1 MKAGIPEGPRA
12 ERSHKMAVRPSLNH
26 KPTQKAAT
34 PLPAGLSEE
43 TSTAEATRRPRSTT
57 EGYRPPS
64 RQGKRAAVAWLEPEA
79 IKQLN
84 MYAIQHDRNVQDVLV
99 EAIND
104 WFAKEG
110 LPRFDAENRDAG
122 KSAYMKT

>member
-1 MKAGIPEGPRA
+1 
-12 ERSHKMAVRPSLNH
+12 MAVRPSLNH
-26 KPTQKAAT
+26 KPAVKLVEA
-34 PLPAGLSEE
+34 PAVALNASAPAVN
-43 TSTAEATRRPRSTT
+43 TARRPRSVA

-84 MYAIQHDRNVQDVLV
+84 MHAIQHDRNVQDLLV

-110 LPRFDAENRDAG
+110 LPRFDAAN
-122 KSAYMKT
+122 

>member
-1 MKAGIPEGPRA
+1 
-12 ERSHKMAVRPSLNH
+12 MAVRPSLNH
-26 KPTQKAAT
+26 KPTPKPIAASSA
-34 PLPAGLSEE
+34 PAIREE
-43 TSTAEATRRPRSTT
+43 ASVEEAARRPRSMTN
-57 EGYRPPS
+57 GYRPPS

-84 MYAIQHDRNVQDVLV
+84 LYAIQNDRHVQGILV

-110 LPRFDAENRDAG
+110 LPRFDDE
-122 KSAYMKT
+122 S

>member
-1 MKAGIPEGPRA
+1 
-12 ERSHKMAVRPSLNH
+12 MAVRPSLNH
-26 KPTQKAAT
+26 KKSVEIPTLA
-34 PLPAGLSEE
+34 PAPVAP
-43 TSTAEATRRPRSTT
+43 TAEAKRMPRSAV

-84 MYAIQHDRNVQDVLV
+84 VHAIQHDRNVQDILV

-104 WFAKEG
+104 WFVKEG
-110 LPRFDAENRDAG
+110 LPRFDAE
-122 KSAYMKT
+122 S

>member
-1 MKAGIPEGPRA
+1 
-12 ERSHKMAVRPSLNH
+12 MAVRPSLNH
-26 KPTQKAAT
+26 RPAAQASAA
-34 PLPAGLSEE
+34 PAALAAISSGS
-43 TSTAEATRRPRSTT
+43 SDAPKRQPRSTM

-64 RQGKRAAVAWLEPEA
+64 RRGKRAAVAWLEPEA

-84 MYAIQHDRNVQDVLV
+84 LYAIQHDRNVQDVLV

-110 LPRFDAENRDAG
+110 LPRFDAEYRPAG
-122 KSAYMKT
+122 

>member
-1 MKAGIPEGPRA
+1 
-12 ERSHKMAVRPSLNH
+12 MAVRPSLNH
-26 KPTQKAAT
+26 KTVLKPTAA
-34 PLPAGLSEE
+34 PPVPSVQE
-43 TSTAEATRRPRSTT
+43 TRADEAIHRPRSAAN
-57 EGYRPPS
+57 GYRPPS

-84 MYAIQHDRNVQDVLV
+84 LYAIQNDRHVQGILV

-110 LPRFDAENRDAG
+110 LPRFDAE
-122 KSAYMKT
+122 S

>member
-1 MKAGIPEGPRA
+1 
-12 ERSHKMAVRPSLNH
+12 MAVRPSLNH
-26 KPTQKAAT
+26 KPSKSAA
-34 PLPAGLSEE
+34 LPPVDMV
-43 TSTAEATRRPRSTT
+43 AEAKPVAAARQPRSMS

-84 MYAIQHDRNVQDVLV
+84 MYAIQHDRNVQDLLV

-104 WFAKEG
+104 WFAKEN
-110 LPRFDAENRDAG
+110 LPRFDAESRVA
-122 KSAYMKT
+122 